1 MFSHTMKSISERN
14 LFRKA
19 PVRYRQAVAASA
31 EPANGLISSQHTL
44 DVETSLDVD
53 ISAKLSRLK
62 DVIDDISKDDGQVR
76 IHTSR
81 SSTSK
86 FSPRTTS
93 KTPKVQVQPRLPDM

>member
-19 PVRYRQAVAASA
+19 PVNRRAVAASQ
-31 EPANGLISSQHTL
+31 EPSYDSSDPTQNKE
-44 DVETSLDVD
+44 VESSLDVD

>member
-14 LFRKA
+14 PFRKA
-19 PVRYRQAVAASA
+19 PVNRRAVAASVQSHD
-31 EPANGLISSQHTL
+31 SSDPTQNKE
-44 DVETSLDVD
+44 VESSLDVD

>member
-14 LFRKA
+14 PFRKA
-19 PVRYRQAVAASA
+19 PVRYRQAVAASVQSHD
-31 EPANGLISSQHTL
+31 SSDPTSNK